1 MQDALRSI
9 KPLAQKTIVKIKS
22 GFYGAIHHE
31 RTKKFFD
38 HESPTAWKGA
48 IATCFITTLL
58 VWYPLGYIAA
68 VIQFCVQGP
77 VADFLLESMYNSIFR
92 EESEIP
98 GLFVDKEGDFY
109 EFAAEPVR
117 VFLFS
122 LIDSSDLVMIAIA
135 MYLFRKQLRKG
146 FVKLTAKLPEHF
158 RAYSIVI
165 TTTAVFM
172 MELLAARLSDALV
185 PRCFNG
191 DRPKASQCIIMNIA
205 ILAGVLLQIYETHIN

>member
-48 IATCFITTLL
+48 IAACFITTLL

-117 VFLFS
+117 DFLFA
-122 LIDSSDLVMIAIA
+122 LIHVSDLIVIAIA
-135 MYLFRKQLRKG
+135 MYFFRKQLRKG
-146 FVKLTAKLPEHF
+146 LHKLTNSLPEHF
-158 RAYSIVI
+158 KAYSIAI
-165 TTTAVFM
+165 TTTAVFT
-172 MELLAARLSDALV
+172 LGWAAARSAYPYIFGIIWNILFPALV
-185 PRCFNG
+185 G
-191 DRPKASQCIIMNIA
+191 
-205 ILAGVLLQIYETHIN
+205 ILTWFSIQKTGIFT